1 MNAMAGR
8 DVAITS
14 PFAGTTR
21 DLIEVFLDLRGLPVT
36 LVDTA
41 GIRDADD
48 PVEREG
54 VERAVRR
61 ASHADLTLWLDDG
74 DGAAAPLPG
83 EQAIRVRTKVDRAR
97 PGPAE
102 TAPFAISARTGEGID
117 KLLDAIADL
126 AEERMAPAEPAVLT
140 LERHR
145 QAFQEAREAL
155 SSALAPEA
163 AEAELIAEDL
173 RRAAAALDR
182 VVGRIGVEDVLGEIF
197 SRLCVGK

>member
-1 MNAMAGR
+1 
-8 DVAITS
+8 
-14 PFAGTTR
+14 TR
-21 DLIEVFLDLRGLPVT
+21 DLIEVFLDLRGYPVI

-54 VERAVRR
+54 VHRALRR
-61 ASHADLTLWLDDG
+61 AAHADLTLWLDDDSG
-74 DGAAAPLPG
+74 PPPPLAG
-83 EQAIRVRTKVDRAR
+83 GQALVVRTKIDR
-97 PGPAE
+97 PGNRSPSASSD
-102 TAPFAISARTGEGID
+102 FAISAKTGVGID
-117 KLLDAIADL
+117 KLLDAIGDL
-126 AEERMAPAEPAVLT
+126 AEERLASLEPAVLT

-145 QAFQEAREAL
+145 QAFQEARESL
-155 SSALAPEA
+155 SSVLAPEA
-163 AEAELIAEDL
+163 SEPELVAEDL